1 MLKQSYTFQSP
12 IGILTISEADG
23 YLTNLFLE
31 TENVILLSEKQS
43 EHRYHLHSDC
53 FYMKRTARFRNISRE
68 SEGILQF
75 QSRQK
80 GQRFRSEYGKSY
92 AKSHM
97 GKRGVMQRLQQV

>member
-43 EHRYHLHSDC
+43 EHRYHLHSVICLSDCADC
-53 FYMKRTARFRNISRE
+53 FRISYTCCNLCITPRFPIWD
-68 SEGILQF
+68 F
-75 QSRQK
+75 
-80 GQRFRSEYGKSY
+80 
-92 AKSHM
+92 A
-97 GKRGVMQRLQQV
+97 